1 MIFLKIIAL
10 KSIQQ
15 RKSVALCHFEIRNS
29 PINFSIHLDRREKSV
44 FPDFSDRTEKTDGH
58 QRAFFG
64 YRLQGVGSL

>member
-1 MIFLKIIAL
+1 MIFLKIRAL

-44 FPDFSDRTEKTDGH
+44 FPDFSDRTEKADRR
-58 QRAFFG
+58 QRAF
-64 YRLQGVGSL
+64 LWLST